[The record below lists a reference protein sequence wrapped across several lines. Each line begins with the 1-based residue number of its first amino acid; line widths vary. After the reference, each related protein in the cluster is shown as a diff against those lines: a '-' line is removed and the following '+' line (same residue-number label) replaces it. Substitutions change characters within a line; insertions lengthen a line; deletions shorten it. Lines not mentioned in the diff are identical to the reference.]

1 MLGDDY
7 FRHDPGRHALIGSRT
22 GQMHRLGDIVTV
34 RLVEAAPLAGALRF
48 ELLRES
54 APRQARPS
62 PAKGKRAARRGIRP
76 PGELTRARLTGGKS
90 SKG

>member
-54 APRQARPS
+54 APQKVRPS
-62 PAKGKRAARRGIRP
+62 LAKAKRAARRGNRP
-76 PGELTRARLTGGKS
+76 SGELTALRLSGGKA
-90 SKG
+90 SKR